1 MENQEYICLLHWIA
15 LLQHSTQKHIK
26 PDMQHQ
32 HTCLCKQ
39 YKDSKTM
46 EEVESRYLAIRA
58 WWLSSGIASEDAICD
73 LNMWLAIWH
82 FRFC

>member
-1 MENQEYICLLHWIA
+1 
-15 LLQHSTQKHIK
+15 
-26 PDMQHQ
+26 
-32 HTCLCKQ
+32 
-39 YKDSKTM
+39 M